1 MINLLPDD
9 RKREIR
15 AARANVLLLRYNF
28 MTLGVV
34 IALAILCGGSLF
46 ILQNNKQNA
55 LATVAENEGKT
66 STLADVRK
74 AADEYR
80 QNLVL
85 AGKIVDNGVSYT
97 DIVIGITKLMPDGAV
112 LDGLALGAGAS
123 TTTTPGKA
131 TTTQQI
137 VFQAESKDYATA
149 EKLKQNFQS
158 SPLFSNVYFQGLTD
172 NSKDKTT
179 SKYPVKVTMSA
190 NLNVNAK
197 ATTNA
202 K

>member
-9 RKREIR
+9 RKREVR

-28 MTLGVV
+28 LTLGVV
-34 IALAILCGGSLF
+34 IALAILCVGSLF

-55 LATVAENEGKT
+55 LATIAENEGKT

-85 AGKIVDNGVSYT
+85 AGKIIDNGVSYT
-97 DIVIGITKLMPDGAV
+97 DIVIGITKLMPDGTV
-112 LDGLALGAGAS
+112 LDGLSLGAAAS
-123 TTTTPGKA
+123 AGIAAPSA
-131 TTTQQI
+131 ATQQI
-137 VFQAESKDYATA
+137 VFQAQSKDFATA
-149 EKLKQNFQS
+149 EKLKTSFQS
-158 SPLFSNVYFQGLTD
+158 SPMFSNVYFQGLSAD
-172 NSKDKTT
+172 PNGGR
-179 SKYPVKVTMSA
+179 YPVKVTMSA
-190 NLNVNAK
+190 KLNVNAK
-197 ATTNA
+197 VASNA

>member
-9 RKREIR
+9 RKHEIR

-28 MTLGVV
+28 LTLGVV
-34 IALAILCGGSLF
+34 IALAILCIGSLF

-55 LATVAENEGKT
+55 LATISENEGKT

-112 LDGLALGAGAS
+112 LDGLSLGAAAS
-123 TTTTPGKA
+123 AGIAPPSA
-131 TTTQQI
+131 TTQQI
-137 VFQAESKDYATA
+137 VFQAQSKDFATA
-149 EKLKQNFQS
+149 EKLKTSFQS
-158 SPLFSNVYFQGLTD
+158 SPLFSNVYFQGLTAD
-172 NSKDKTT
+172 ANSGVR
-179 SKYPVKVTMSA
+179 YPVKVTMSA
-190 NLNVNAK
+190 SLNVNAK
-197 ATTNA
+197 ATTDA

>member
-28 MTLGVV
+28 LTLGVV

-55 LATVAENEGKT
+55 LATISENEGKT

-97 DIVIGITKLMPDGAV
+97 DIVISITKLMPDGAV
-112 LDGLALGAGAS
+112 LDGLSLGAAAGSGTAGS
-123 TTTTPGKA
+123 PTA
-131 TTTQQI
+131 TTQQQI
-137 VFQAESKDYATA
+137 VFQAQSKDYATA
-149 EKLKQNFQS
+149 EKLKTSFQS
-158 SPLFSNVYFQGLTD
+158 SSLFSNVYFQGLTSD
-172 NSKDKTT
+172 AKSGG
-179 SKYPVKVTMSA
+179 KYPVKITMSA
-190 NLNVNAK
+190 NLNLGTK
-197 ATTNA
+197 AATNA

>member
-1 MINLLPDD
+1 MINLLPED

-28 MTLGVV
+28 LAVGVV
-34 IALAILCGGSLF
+34 AALALLCAGTYV

-55 LATVAENEGKT
+55 LATISANEQKT

-80 QNLVL
+80 QNLTL
-85 AGKIVDNGVSYT
+85 AGKIIDNGVSYT
-97 DIVIGITKLMPDGAV
+97 DIVIGITKLMPAGAV
-112 LDGLALGAGAS
+112 LDGLALGGAGTA
-123 TTTTPGKA
+123 PAQANA
-131 TTTQQI
+131 TAAAQQI
-137 VFQAESKDYATA
+137 VFQAQAKDYAAA

-158 SPLFSNVYFQGLTD
+158 SPLFSNVYFQGLSDDTAT
-172 NSKDKTT
+172 NK

-190 NLNVNAK
+190 KLNIGTKANSNAK
-197 ATTNA
+197 
-202 K
+202 

>member
-9 RKREIR
+9 RKHAIR

-28 MTLGVV
+28 LALGVV
-34 IALAILCGGSLF
+34 AALAILCAGSFF
-46 ILQNNKQNA
+46 ILQNNKQTA
-55 LATVAENEGKT
+55 LATISENEGKT
-66 STLADVRK
+66 SILADVRK

-80 QNLVL
+80 QNLEL

-112 LDGLALGAGAS
+112 LDGLSLGAVVGGGPAA
-123 TTTTPGKA
+123 TT

-137 VFQAESKDYATA
+137 VFQAQSKDYATA
-149 EKLKQNFQS
+149 EKLKQSFQS

-172 NSKDKTT
+172 NSKDGAGG
-179 SKYPVKVTMSA
+179 KYPVKITMSA
-190 NLNVNAK
+190 NLNVGAK
-197 ATTNA
+197 ATTHA